1 MMRRLDPKF
10 DEGNFG
16 YRSFTEFIKSHK
28 DMLIFKDGENDQK
41 ISLKRR

>member
-16 YRSFTEFIKSHK
+16 FRSFTEFIKANK
-28 DMLIFKDGENDQK
+28 DILVITIKYPK
-41 ISLKRR
+41 IT